1 MLPWVYKIRH
11 KKSKYIR
18 IVVPGETDM
27 QTVESRII
35 QACKPMVF
43 LSKSDLTTVTAD
55 MEKLVQEAISRNDP
69 ETLQS
74 YRDTLNSSLF
84 ASKFVSSH
92 SPGEMVKSKSIPGH
106 IEAEAFIPASSKNR
120 GFWAVKYVDL

>member
-1 MLPWVYKIRH
+1 M
-11 KKSKYIR
+11 
-18 IVVPGETDM
+18 VV
-27 QTVESRII
+27 
-35 QACKPMVF
+35 

-69 ETLQS
+69 DTLKS

-92 SPGEMVKSKSIPGH
+92 SLGEMVKSKTVPRH

-120 GFWAVKYVDL
+120 GFWAVRYVN